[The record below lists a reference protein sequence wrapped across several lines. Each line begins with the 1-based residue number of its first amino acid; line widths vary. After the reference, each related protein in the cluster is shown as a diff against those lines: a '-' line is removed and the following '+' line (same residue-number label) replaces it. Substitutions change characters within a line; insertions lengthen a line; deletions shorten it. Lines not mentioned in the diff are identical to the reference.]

1 MIKIMENKA
10 PDYQRQNNS
19 AVLKMIILFLICLL
33 SGSLWYNYKQS
44 EAVDTI
50 KLTEE
55 KMVAEKAVL
64 LSDLE
69 KQKEAYDTAINE
81 NSAISSDLAA
91 ERAKVIQ
98 LITEVKNAKGSVNG
112 LTEIKKKYATLE
124 VKYKELMAQNEELK
138 KQNIT
143 LTTQRDSTVAV
154 LGETKKY
161 NDDLL
166 NQNTELTNTVIKA
179 SKLSV
184 VGLQTKAY
192 KIKGSG
198 KIVDTD
204 KASAT
209 DMLKVN
215 FSIAQNVAAR
225 AGDKTYYI
233 QIIDANNNVIGDKKT
248 EKFGDKTLTYS
259 SKTTVKYANK
269 TVNVSQDILVK
280 DFAKGVYF
288 INIFDQAEMVAD
300 ETLSLR

>member
-1 MIKIMENKA
+1 MENNA
-10 PDYQRQNNS
+10 PGYQKQNNS
-19 AVLKMIILFLICLL
+19 TVFKMIILLLICLL
-33 SGSLWYNYKQS
+33 SSSLWYNYKQS

-55 KMVAEKAVL
+55 KMVAEKTVL

-98 LITEVKNAKGSVNG
+98 LIAEVKNAKGSVNG

-154 LGETKKY
+154 LGETKKN
-161 NDDLL
+161 NDDLR

-179 SKLSV
+179 SKLLV

-233 QIIDANNNVIGDKKT
+233 QIIDANNNVVGDKKT
-248 EKFGDKTLTYS
+248 EKFGDKSLTYS
-259 SKTTVKYANK
+259 FKTTVKYENK

-280 DFAKGVYF
+280 DFVKGVYF

>member
-1 MIKIMENKA
+1 MENNPYGNEK
-10 PDYQRQNNS
+10 QNNS
-19 AVLKMIILFLICLL
+19 TFLKMIILLLICLL

-44 EAVDTI
+44 VTVDTA
-50 KLTEE
+50 KLIEE
-55 KMVAEKAVL
+55 KVIAEKAVL

-69 KQKEAYDTAINE
+69 KQKIAYDTAINE

-98 LITEVKNAKGSVNG
+98 LIAEVKNAKGSVNG
-112 LTEIKKKYATLE
+112 LTEIKRKYASLE
-124 VKYKELMAQNEELK
+124 EKYKELMTQNEELK

-143 LTTQRDSTVAV
+143 LTTQRDSTVTV

-166 NQNTELTNTVIKA
+166 NQNTELTNTVIKV

-192 KIKGSG
+192 KIKNSG
-198 KIVDTD
+198 KFVDTD

-209 DMLKVN
+209 DMLRVN
-215 FSIAQNVAAR
+215 FSIAQNLAAR

-233 QIIDANNNVIGDKKT
+233 QIIDGNHNVIGDKKT
-248 EKFGDKTLTYS
+248 EKFGDKSLTYS
-259 SKTTVKYANK
+259 YKTTVKYANK
-269 TVNVSQDILVK
+269 TVNVSQDMLVK

-288 INIFDQAEMVAD
+288 VNIFDQAEMVAE